1 MTNTAVRINEVV
13 IHATKCMD
21 LKKKNCQMKDVRHRD
36 TFCMI
41 HIYRMFI

>member
-13 IHATKCMD
+13 IHATQCMD
-21 LKKKNCQMKDVRHRD
+21 LKKNCQMKDVRHRD
-36 TFCMI
+36 TYCMI